1 MITVAPVPSVCTAYQ
16 IHSFGFDGG
25 GYQVP
30 TRDGRAKLVA
40 TDSEEYKTAIRNK
53 LVELLNTSKAH
64 RKVCVFV
71 FLTMEQRCNF
81 ALLEEFGF
89 TSAFNAHNYKYPNS
103 SRRLIMFTRDMNDW
117 VHRQPPATQAEE
129 NPFGPVTQHNN
140 PVIRLGRRRYFDAEY
155 YTMREQGVIR
165 RQSVAHFL
173 SGEFPI
179 DQWVDVPVMTMHQI
193 PTILR
198 GRRVEVQFA
207 DVNREP
213 GVRLGEEWVY
223 TDFEGRLQAQIVRV
237 RRLS

>member
-1 MITVAPVPSVCTAYQ
+1 MITVAPVPSVCTAFQ

-25 GYQVP
+25 VYQI
-30 TRDGRAKLVA
+30 TARDGRLKMVA
-40 TDSEEYKTAIRNK
+40 TYSEEYKTAIRNK
-53 LVELLNTSKAH
+53 LVELLNLSKAH

-71 FLTMEQRCNF
+71 FLTMEQSCNF

-89 TSAFNAHNYKYPNS
+89 TSAFNAHNYKYPDT

-117 VHRQPPATQAEE
+117 VHRQPPVTQAEE
-129 NPFGPVTQHNN
+129 NPFGTAAQHNN
-140 PVIRLGRRRYFDAEY
+140 PAIRLSRLRYFDAEY

-165 RQSVAHFL
+165 RQSVSHFL

-179 DQWVDVPVMTMHQI
+179 NQWVDVPVMRTNQI

-213 GVRLGEEWVY
+213 GIRLGEEWVY
-223 TDFEGRLQAQIVRV
+223 TDFKGWLQAQIVRV